1 MAIAGYKLRSRV
13 IRGDRGLEVA
23 IESYNLSSRVLS
35 LNRDINLDCYL
46 LTLIESKS
54 SRKLLSG
61 NEKYRDVPYGPP

>member
-1 MAIAGYKLRSRV
+1 MAITSCKSQLQV
-13 IRGDRGLEVA
+13 ISSDRGLEVA

-54 SRKLLSG
+54 NRKLLSG